1 MRRLIGVLL
10 LALAIPVVGRAEP
23 NISGV
28 WRLSRPPRA
37 PAEATPPIPSPPL
50 RPEFA
55 APYEAQQARMA
66 QALVEGRPFARD
78 QELCVPLG
86 MPRMLT
92 TDNPLEILQTPGR
105 ITMIVEFLSQV
116 RRIDL
121 TRRSH
126 APPET
131 LSEGFYGDSVGHW
144 EGDVLVVDT
153 VGLKGRVL
161 LFNDAPHSDALRIVE
176 RIRLVTPDIL
186 ADEVTITDPKVLT
199 GPWIVTRVFV
209 RQPDLMIGEF
219 VCEDNNP
226 YYRDTD
232 GRLALH
238 RRPAGN

>member
-37 PAEATPPIPSPPL
+37 PAEATPP
-50 RPEFA
+50 
-55 APYEAQQARMA
+55 
-66 QALVEGRPFARD
+66 
-78 QELCVPLG
+78 
-86 MPRMLT
+86 
-92 TDNPLEILQTPGR
+92 ILQTPGR

-199 GPWIVTRVFV
+199 GPWIVTRVFA